1 MIKRSAMAIVGVLGL
16 GASVAL
22 VPLAP
27 ASAATHKKHVAK
39 THKKHKKSKVT
50 VTTVKRSGGSNPG
63 GSFCVAYQNEEK
75 AAENTKYTAA
85 MTAAIESG
93 NIAGVKAAF
102 KQVQAEE
109 GPLLAKAKSVI
120 NQTPANVQ
128 AAFNIIIAQLP
139 KEYAAVS
146 SATSLT
152 QLQTAFESFATTPAF
167 KTATDTV
174 TAYVT
179 SQCGTLTTP
188 TT

>member
-1 MIKRSAMAIVGVLGL
+1 M
-16 GASVAL
+16 
-22 VPLAP
+22 
-27 ASAATHKKHVAK
+27 
-39 THKKHKKSKVT
+39 T
-50 VTTVKRSGGSNPG
+50 VTTVKQSGGSNPN
-63 GSFCVAYQNEEK
+63 GSFCVAYKNEEK

-85 MTAAIESG
+85 MTSAIQTG

-109 GPLLAKAKSVI
+109 GPLLAKAKAVI
-120 NQTPANVQ
+120 SQTPANIQ

-139 KEYAAVS
+139 KEYAAIN

-152 QLQTAFESFATTPAF
+152 QLETAFESFATTPAF

-174 TAYVT
+174 SAYVT
-179 SQCGTLTTP
+179 SQCGGITTP